1 MVHWSSVF
9 HTIEENYETLERFGE
24 KSSPLDSETAVRRA
38 QTVLLATND
47 SEIRQGMTELLR
59 GYGMNTLLASGMEEI
74 KSALAKRNI
83 SACFCG
89 FWLVD
94 GTFRD
99 IVRHMRRQRD
109 EIPVIVVCAPSCPD
123 EYQRYLGALNI
134 RAFDFI
140 SHPYRRSD
148 VERIL
153 DSTVAPRN
161 KLVQMPTKGVDC
173 LDGSL
178 GPSQLHRAS

>member
-1 MVHWSSVF
+1 MVHSSSVF
-9 HTIEENYETLERFGE
+9 HTLEENYETLGRSREESF
-24 KSSPLDSETAVRRA
+24 PLDSAITPRQM
-38 QTVLLATND
+38 QTVLVATND
-47 SEIRQGMTELLR
+47 SDIREGMSELLQS
-59 GYGMNTLLASGMEEI
+59 YGMNTLLASGMEEI

-99 IVRHMRRQRD
+99 IVRHMKRQRD
-109 EIPVIVVCAPSCPD
+109 EIPVIVVCGPACPY
-123 EYQRYLGALNI
+123 EYQDYLAALNI

-153 DSTVAPRN
+153 GSTVAPRN

-173 LDGSL
+173 LDGSI